1 MKRYDHAA
9 IAINIA
15 RLVESTGKEYV
26 TREALI
32 SAIELPKN
40 ISDTGLIYHTSKIHK
55 ILKGRGLMLKYDTEN
70 KMYRVKPEE
79 KPQKT
84 EMDTNIIE
92 LEKPEEAPTEIKQE
106 ADPTEVELMPKW
118 EEVLKLVEKEPMK
131 LYELNSILQ
140 EFGLKAALRIKI
152 EQI

>member
-70 KMYRVKPEE
+70 KMYRVKPQE
-79 KPQKT
+79 KPEKT
-84 EMDTNIIE
+84 EMDTEPIE
-92 LEKPEEAPTEIKQE
+92 STKPEEAQTEIKQE
-106 ADPTEVELMPKW
+106 ADPTEAALMPKW
-118 EEVLKLVEKEPMK
+118 EEVLQLVEKNPNK
-131 LYELNSILQ
+131 IYQLNSILQ
-140 EFGLKAALRIKI
+140 EFGLKAVLKVRV